1 MKQPTV
7 YYYIQKPGPTG
18 DKRARVTVKVVYP
31 DRSIFQDSTE
41 VEYTQLKMFSQDLLG
56 EKSEALKGIL
66 AERGR

>member
-7 YYYIQKPGPTG
+7 YYYIDKQGTG
-18 DKRARVTVKVVYP
+18 KEARARVTVKVVMP
-31 DRSIFQDSTE
+31 DRSVTQDTTE
-41 VEYTQLKMFSQDLLG
+41 VELTQLEMFSKDLFG